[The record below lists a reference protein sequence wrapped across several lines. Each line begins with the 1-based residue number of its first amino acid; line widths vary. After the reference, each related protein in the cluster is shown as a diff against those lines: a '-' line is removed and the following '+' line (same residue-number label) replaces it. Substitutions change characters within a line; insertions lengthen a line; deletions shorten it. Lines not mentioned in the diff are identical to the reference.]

1 MDKIHALNDTRA
13 TLLQT
18 GLKLFAEQGY
28 NGTGIKE
35 IVDAAG
41 VPKGSF
47 YNYFKSKEDF
57 GGEVISHYADGFA
70 VTWSKYF
77 AEGPQQPLAAL
88 RYTYER
94 LISYHEQCEVKA
106 GCLLGNFAAEMAESS
121 EVCRITLQE
130 VVSGWRKRFVSY
142 LRKAQA
148 DGTVRTD
155 LSAEQLADFFWNA
168 WEGALLRM
176 KIERSTA
183 PVRACVNL
191 MFDHFFLPQ

>member
-1 MDKIHALNDTRA
+1 MNKATALHDTRA
-13 TLLQT
+13 TLLAT
-18 GLKLFAEQGY
+18 GLRLFAEQGY

-35 IVDAAG
+35 IVDATG

-57 GGEVISHYADGFA
+57 GAEVISFYADGFA
-70 VTWSKYF
+70 DKWSGYF
-77 AEGPQQPLAAL
+77 AEGPEQPLAAL

-94 LISYHEQCEVKA
+94 IIGHHEQCEVKA
-106 GCLLGNFAAEMAESS
+106 GCLLGNFAAEMSESS
-121 EVCRITLQE
+121 ELCRLTLQE
-130 VVSGWRKRFVSY
+130 VVAGWRKRFASY

-148 DGTVRTD
+148 DGSVRTD
-155 LSAEQLADFFWNA
+155 LSAEQLTDFFWNA

-191 MFDHFFLPQ
+191 MFDHFFLP

>member
-1 MDKIHALNDTRA
+1 MDKTSPPNDTRA
-13 TLLQT
+13 TLLET

-57 GGEVISHYADGFA
+57 GGEVISHYANGFA
-70 VTWSKYF
+70 TNWSKYF
-77 AEGPQQPLAAL
+77 AEGPEEPLAAL

-94 LISYHEQCEVKA
+94 LIRYHEQCEVKA

-121 EVCRITLQE
+121 EVCRIMLQQ
-130 VVSGWRKRFVSY
+130 VVSGWRASFVSY
-142 LRKAQA
+142 LRQAQA
-148 DGTVRTD
+148 DGSVRTD
-155 LSAEQLADFFWNA
+155 LSAEQLADFFWNG

-183 PVRACVNL
+183 PVRACVTL